1 MNRNPHQIALAALL
15 TLTLSTPLVA
25 QQTQAQPPQAPP
37 SEVQQFE
44 EILSA
49 SPEHVGMW
57 VEMAAAQARAGNKA
71 EAVKWLEKVAAR
83 GLDFDFADELSYAQ
97 VRETPEFKAVAEKI
111 LANRKVVDRSKVAFQ
126 VADKELIPEGIA
138 HDPKT
143 GDFFLGSLSKRKI
156 VRIDKNGKASDFK
169 TSGQDGLWDVLGM
182 KVDPAT
188 RTLWVGSAANAT
200 GGEGDGSSGLFQF
213 DLKTGKLLAKHVL
226 PGKTEKHL
234 LNDLAFGARGE
245 VFVTDSEGRAIL
257 RLRPGK
263 AELEVLVAPGTF
275 IYPNGIASSPD
286 GKKLFVADFTKG
298 ISVVDVATGQVRP
311 LTHPERVNVYGID
324 GLYFHKGDLV
334 AVQNGAGTSRIV
346 RYRLGK
352 SMEAIESEE
361 VLESRNPRFDIPTT
375 GVVVGRS
382 LYYIAN
388 SQLDRLDQG
397 RIKPDAKL
405 AEPVVLQVPLGR

>member
-1 MNRNPHQIALAALL
+1 MNPITRAALL
-15 TLTLSTPLVA
+15 ALTLSTPLAA
-25 QQTQAQPPQAPP
+25 QEKPQPQAPP
-37 SEVQQFE
+37 SEIQQFE
-44 EILSA
+44 QILSA

-71 EAVKWLEKVAAR
+71 EAVKWLEKAAAR
-83 GLDFDFADELSYAQ
+83 GLDFDVADELSYAQ
-97 VRETPEFKAVAEKI
+97 VRDTPEFKAVAEKI
-111 LANRKVVDRSKVAFQ
+111 RANRKVVDRSKVAFQ

-143 GDFFLGSLSKRKI
+143 GDFFLGSLSKQKI
-156 VRIDKNGKASDFK
+156 VRVDKNGKASDFK

-182 KVDPAT
+182 KVDPAK
-188 RTLWVGSAANAT
+188 RTLWVGSAASVRA
-200 GGEGDGSSGLFQF
+200 GEQEGAAGLFQF
-213 DLKTGKLLAKHVL
+213 DLKTGKLLAKHLL
-226 PGKTEKHL
+226 PGKPERHL
-234 LNDLAFGARGE
+234 LNDLAFGKGGE
-245 VFVTDSEGRAIL
+245 VFVTDSEGRAVY

-263 AELEVLVAPGTF
+263 SELEVFIAPGTF

-311 LTHPERVNVYGID
+311 LSHPERVNVYGID
-324 GLYFHKGDLV
+324 GLYFHRGDLV

-346 RYRLGK
+346 RFRLGQSDNK
-352 SMEAIESEE
+352 KMEAIESED
-361 VLESRNPRFDIPTT
+361 VLESRNARFDIPTT
-375 GVVVGRS
+375 GVVVGNS

-388 SQLDRLDQG
+388 SQLDRVDQG
-397 RIKPDAKL
+397 RIKPDAQL

>member
-1 MNRNPHQIALAALL
+1 MTRKPHHIALAALL
-15 TLTLSTPLVA
+15 ALTLSAPLAA
-25 QQTQAQPPQAPP
+25 QQAQAKPQAPP

-97 VRETPEFKAVAEKI
+97 VRETPEFKAVAAKI
-111 LANRKVVDRSKVAFQ
+111 QANRKVVDRSKVAFQ

-143 GDFFLGSLSKRKI
+143 GDFFLGSLSKQKI

-188 RTLWVGSAANAT
+188 RTLWVGSAASAVA
-200 GGEGDGSSGLFQF
+200 GELEGSAGLFQF
-213 DLKTGKLLAKHVL
+213 DLKTGKLLGKHIL
-226 PGKTEKHL
+226 PGKPERHL
-234 LNDLAFGARGE
+234 LNDVAFGAKGE
-245 VFVTDSEGRAIL
+245 VFVTDSEGRAVH

-263 AELEVLVAPGTF
+263 TELEVFIAPGTF

-298 ISVVDVATGQVRP
+298 ISVVDVATGQVHP

-334 AVQNGAGTSRIV
+334 AVQNGSGTSRIV
-346 RYRLGK
+346 RFRLGRT
-352 SMEAIESEE
+352 MEAIESEE

-388 SQLDRLDQG
+388 SQLDRVDQG

-405 AEPVVLQVPLGR
+405 VEPVVLQVPLGR

>member
-1 MNRNPHQIALAALL
+1 MNRKPHHIALAALL
-15 TLTLSTPLVA
+15 ALTLSIPLAA
-25 QQTQAQPPQAPP
+25 QQAQAPPQAPP

-57 VEMAAAQARAGNKA
+57 VEMAAAQARAGNEA
-71 EAVKWLEKVAAR
+71 EAVKWLEKAAGL
-83 GLDFDFADELSYAQ
+83 GLDFDVADELSYAQ
-97 VRETPEFKAVAEKI
+97 VRDTPEFKAVAEKI
-111 LANRKVVDRSKVAFQ
+111 GANRKVVDRSKVAFQ

-138 HDPKT
+138 QDPKT

-182 KVDPAT
+182 KVDPVT
-188 RTLWVGSAANAT
+188 GTLWVCSAANAT
-200 GGEGDGSSGLFQF
+200 AGEAEGSAGLFQL

-226 PGKTEKHL
+226 PGKPERHL
-234 LNDLAFGARGE
+234 LNDLAFGAKGE
-245 VFVTDSEGRAIL
+245 VFVTDSEGRAVH

-263 AELEVLVAPGTF
+263 TELEVFIAPGTF

-311 LTHPERVNVYGID
+311 LPHPERVNVYGID

-346 RYRLGK
+346 RFHLGK
-352 SMEAIESEE
+352 TMEAIESEE

-375 GVVVGRS
+375 GVMAGNS
-382 LYYIAN
+382 FYYIAN
-388 SQLDRLDQG
+388 SQLDRVDQG
-397 RIKPDAKL
+397 RIKPDAQL
-405 AEPVVLQVPLGR
+405 VEPVVLQVPLGR